1 MPDNV
6 GNINVVAVNNADVI
20 RIEEDDSKPPAAGG
34 QQDGKTAARLL
45 RQHNQDF
52 DCFLFSQ
59 KLKFFVFA

>member
-1 MPDNV
+1 MPEDV
-6 GNINVVAVNNADVI
+6 GNVNVVAVDNADVI

-45 RQHNQDF
+45 QQHQDF
-52 DCFLFSQ
+52 DRFVFSR